1 MIMGSTFKWNECN
14 FFAHEFRKLVNFN
27 INYNYIN
34 IIIWDLYFEERGLI
48 LVQLWYTVVHNTIEV
63 KLNTPFEGWMKAK
76 LNRKQFLPLPVLGKL
91 LTRKFDALLT
101 DAVVIGDRVV
111 GIEEA

>member
-1 MIMGSTFKWNECN
+1 
-14 FFAHEFRKLVNFN
+14 
-27 INYNYIN
+27 
-34 IIIWDLYFEERGLI
+34 
-48 LVQLWYTVVHNTIEV
+48 
-63 KLNTPFEGWMKAK
+63 MKAK